1 MQTKVTKKHQENNI
15 VIFFFPLEKGKRK
28 AGKSWKKIFSSAK
41 SKITSDREDE
51 K

>member
-15 VIFFFPLEKGKRK
+15 VIFSPLEKGKGK
-28 AGKSWKKIFSSAK
+28 AGKSCKKIFSSDK
-41 SKITSDREDE
+41 FKITSDREDE